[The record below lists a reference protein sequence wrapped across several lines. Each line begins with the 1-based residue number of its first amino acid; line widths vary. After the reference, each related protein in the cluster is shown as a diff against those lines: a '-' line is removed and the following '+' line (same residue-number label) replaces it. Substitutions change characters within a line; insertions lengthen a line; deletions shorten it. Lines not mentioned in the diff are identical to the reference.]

1 MRPTEEYLRDLTL
14 IVFARKRIILGTTAA
29 FVCAAVLITLFWPP
43 TYTATGTVL
52 VKSRQLS
59 KSPQTI
65 ESTQIRVWEVDLA
78 TMTTE
83 MKILTSKEL
92 IEETLDDL
100 NGRGELREGERLDH
114 EALMGMVS
122 TVMGNITATIV
133 PASNIIEVSLKGKNA
148 KDTKAVLN
156 ELLNKYISFRS
167 GIYNPEKASL
177 FFKGEADTFESGLRS
192 MDKEKLDLADAIRS
206 ADPALEIQNN
216 LDLRKTLEQ
225 QLDTARQEL
234 NNLGLTVSHLEKQLE
249 DRDIQFFSSIE
260 NSAINLLS
268 AKLQDVYLEKTNLLR
283 TFTEQSDRVK
293 SVGEQIE
300 MLYAS
305 LKEEVTSYIG
315 TLRNRMKIANDQ
327 VTLLEGRINYLTQ
340 RNIDLHKILVEQ
352 QRLSNQEQVLAQSY
366 QVFATRS
373 EEARISS
380 ASTVDSL
387 FSISIIGRPVLP
399 TQPSFPRAEIVIPL
413 GLIIGFILG
422 LSLGFFVEYF
432 DYTFKSPSDT
442 MRYAGMGTL
451 FSIPDWSGR
460 SA

>member
-29 FVCAAVLITLFWPP
+29 FFCAAVLITLFWPP
-43 TYTATGTVL
+43 TYTATGSVL

-92 IEETLDDL
+92 IEETLTEL
-100 NGRGELREGERLDH
+100 NDQGKLRGGERLDRDS
-114 EALMGMVS
+114 LLSMVD
-122 TVMGNITATIV
+122 TVMGNITAAVV
-133 PASNIIEVSLKGKNA
+133 PASNIIEITLKGKNA
-148 KDTKAVLN
+148 RDTKVILN

-167 GIYNPEKASL
+167 GIYNPEKASV

-192 MDKEKLDLADAIRS
+192 MDKEKLELADAAKS

-225 QLDTARQEL
+225 QLDTAKQEL
-234 NNLGLTVSHLEKQLE
+234 NNLNLTIGHLEKQLAE
-249 DRDIQFFSSIE
+249 RDLQFFSSIE
-260 NSAINLLS
+260 NPAINLLG
-268 AKLQDVYLEKTNLLR
+268 AKLQDIYLEKTNLLR
-283 TFTEQSDRVK
+283 TFTPESDRVK
-293 SVGEQIE
+293 GVDEQIE
-300 MLYAS
+300 MLYTS

-315 TLRNRMKIANDQ
+315 TLRNRMKIVNDQ
-327 VTLLEGRINYLTQ
+327 VALLEGRINFLTQ
-340 RNIDLHKILVEQ
+340 RNIDLHKIFVEQ
-352 QRLSNQEQVLAQSY
+352 QRLNSQEQVLEQSY

-380 ASTVDSL
+380 SSTVDSL

-399 TQPSFPRAEIVIPL
+399 VQPSFPRAAVVIPL
-413 GLIIGFILG
+413 GLVIGFILG

-460 SA
+460 TS

>member
-1 MRPTEEYLRDLTL
+1 MRPTEEYLRDLIL

-29 FVCAAVLITLFWPP
+29 FFCAAVLITLFWPP
-43 TYTATGTVL
+43 TYTATGSVL

-92 IEETLDDL
+92 IEETLTEL
-100 NGRGELREGERLDH
+100 NDQGKLRGGERLDRDS
-114 EALMGMVS
+114 LLSMVD
-122 TVMGNITATIV
+122 TVMGNITAAVV
-133 PASNIIEVSLKGKNA
+133 PASNIIEITLKGKNA
-148 KDTKAVLN
+148 RDTKVILN

-167 GIYNPEKASL
+167 GIYNPEKASV

-192 MDKEKLDLADAIRS
+192 MDKEKLELADAAKS

-225 QLDTARQEL
+225 QLDTAKQEL
-234 NNLGLTVSHLEKQLE
+234 NNLNLTIGHLEKQLAE
-249 DRDIQFFSSIE
+249 RDLQFFSSIE
-260 NSAINLLS
+260 NPAINLLG

-283 TFTEQSDRVK
+283 TFTPESDRVK
-293 SVGEQIE
+293 GVDEQIE
-300 MLYAS
+300 MLYTS

-315 TLRNRMKIANDQ
+315 TLRNRMKIVNDQ
-327 VTLLEGRINYLTQ
+327 VALLEGRINFLTQ
-340 RNIDLHKILVEQ
+340 RNIDLHKIFVEQ
-352 QRLSNQEQVLAQSY
+352 QRLNSQEQVLEQSY

-380 ASTVDSL
+380 SSTVDSL

-399 TQPSFPRAEIVIPL
+399 VQPSFPRAAVVIPL
-413 GLIIGFILG
+413 GLVIGFILG

-460 SA
+460 TS

>member
-29 FVCAAVLITLFWPP
+29 FFCAAVLITLFWPP
-43 TYTATGTVL
+43 TYTATGSVL

-92 IEETLDDL
+92 IDETLTEL
-100 NGRGELREGERLDH
+100 NDQGKLRGGERLDRDS
-114 EALMGMVS
+114 LLSMVD
-122 TVMGNITATIV
+122 TVMGNITAAVV
-133 PASNIIEVSLKGKNA
+133 PASNIIEITLKGKNA
-148 KDTKAVLN
+148 RDTKVILN

-167 GIYNPEKASL
+167 GIYNPEKASV

-192 MDKEKLDLADAIRS
+192 MDKEKLELADAAKS

-225 QLDTARQEL
+225 QLDTAKQEL
-234 NNLGLTVSHLEKQLE
+234 NNLNLTIGHLEKQLAE
-249 DRDIQFFSSIE
+249 RDLQFFSSIE
-260 NSAINLLS
+260 NPAINLLG
-268 AKLQDVYLEKTNLLR
+268 AKLQDIYLEKTNLLR
-283 TFTEQSDRVK
+283 TFTPESDRVK
-293 SVGEQIE
+293 GVDEQIE
-300 MLYAS
+300 MLYTS

-315 TLRNRMKIANDQ
+315 TLRNRMKIVNDQ
-327 VTLLEGRINYLTQ
+327 VALLEGRINFLTQ
-340 RNIDLHKILVEQ
+340 RNIDLHKIFVEQ
-352 QRLSNQEQVLAQSY
+352 QRLNSQEQVLEQSY

-380 ASTVDSL
+380 SSTVDSL

-399 TQPSFPRAEIVIPL
+399 VQPSFPRAAVVIPL
-413 GLIIGFILG
+413 GLVIGFILG

-460 SA
+460 TS